1 MREFFGKLKLFILSK
16 HFLKQLGLV
25 VIAYLVIITIT
36 VFYLDSYTH
45 HGEQIAVP
53 NFKGKNVRSVAAQ
66 IEELGLQ
73 YEILDSVYNPDKPS
87 GTILEQSPEPTSI
100 SQLFVKEGRIIKFS
114 VSKKT
119 DNHEMP
125 SLVGKTEW
133 FAKEILENRGFK
145 YRIVYKATSEANG
158 AVLDQLYKGRFI
170 KEGVKIPIGSII
182 TLVVGKNEMGEPVQI
197 PDLYGLT
204 IFEARERLAALGSFV
219 FNPQCPECLTYED
232 STAARVTSQSPE
244 YIEGAMVP
252 TGSTFTVNAT
262 KNFSGGGQNP

>member
-1 MREFFGKLKLFILSK
+1 MREFFGRLKLFILSK
-16 HFLKQLGLV
+16 YFLKQLGLV
-25 VIAYLVIITIT
+25 VVAYLAIITIT
-36 VFYLDSYTH
+36 VFYLDSYTN
-45 HGEQIAVP
+45 HGEQIAIP
-53 NFKGKNVRSVAAQ
+53 NFINKNVRNVKTQ

-73 YEILDSVYNPDKPS
+73 YEILDSIYEPNKPS
-87 GTILEQSPEPTSI
+87 GTILSQSPEPTSL
-100 SQLFVKEGRIIKFS
+100 SKLFVKEGRIIKFS

-119 DNHEMP
+119 DNREMP

-158 AVLDQLYKGRFI
+158 AVLDQQYKGRYI
-170 KEGVKIPIGSII
+170 KEGIKIPIGSMI
-182 TLVVGKNEMGEPVQI
+182 TLVVGKNEVGEPVQI

-244 YIEGAMVP
+244 YIEGAMIP